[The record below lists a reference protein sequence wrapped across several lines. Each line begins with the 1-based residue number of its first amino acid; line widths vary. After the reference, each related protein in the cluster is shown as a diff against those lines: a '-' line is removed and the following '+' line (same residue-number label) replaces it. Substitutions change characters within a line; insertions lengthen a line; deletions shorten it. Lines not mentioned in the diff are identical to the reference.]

1 MNMAKGWRGRSLAKE
16 GSNTKI
22 QGGFRTVDII
32 SIPKSKWISL
42 RGRVERIGRGNNVR
56 AFLAGIDVGILL
68 MAYFGFV
75 YSDTETKFD
84 MIIGKEVQIQYVYL
98 ALLFGTAFGL
108 VTILIYYYYQG
119 ELVKTKEDILSEMKD

>member
-1 MNMAKGWRGRSLAKE
+1 
-16 GSNTKI
+16 
-22 QGGFRTVDII
+22 
-32 SIPKSKWISL
+32 
-42 RGRVERIGRGNNVR
+42 
-56 AFLAGIDVGILL
+56 